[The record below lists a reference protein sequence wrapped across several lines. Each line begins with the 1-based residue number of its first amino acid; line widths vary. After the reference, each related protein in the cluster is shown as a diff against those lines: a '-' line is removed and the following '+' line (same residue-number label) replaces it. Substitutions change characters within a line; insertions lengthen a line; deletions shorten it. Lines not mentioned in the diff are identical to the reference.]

1 MPDDALK
8 PALRAALRL
17 HEIADKTPYRL
28 FFAGKGKSGAS
39 FGFMQGDLAAGQP
52 EVRQTFLN
60 VCAAA
65 GIGAAAAATL
75 VQRLSVPLIV
85 NPLDPAETQQVND
98 ALAASSRLVDAMDE
112 AILQKVYASLDTCLA
127 TAGAAHRGIA
137 PKALIYMALW
147 INMTGPPTKL
157 LVWLGGR
164 DPGLHRP
171 VALPDQL
178 VDAPAM
184 EAYLQAT
191 DYFVENPG
199 NLPHMLQCAAAGASL
214 LAAPPPVG
222 IAAPAAVPAAALPDT
237 CFAYEQATG
246 NIFEVAGGGRD
257 LIDTGYSGSDQH
269 GGKNNP
275 LAQCVQDIGPLP
287 RGRYT
292 IKPPVAGPSPF
303 SLPLTPAPDNE
314 MCGRSGFLIHGDSI
328 AQPGTASHGCIIVR
342 RPTRQHIADSGIDL
356 LVVVE
361 RLG

>member
-17 HEIADKTPYRL
+17 HEIGDKTPYRL

-65 GIGAAAAATL
+65 GIGADAAASL

-112 AILQKVYASLDTCLA
+112 AILHKVYASLDTCLA

-171 VALPDQL
+171 VP
-178 VDAPAM
+178 
-184 EAYLQAT
+184 
-191 DYFVENPG
+191 
-199 NLPHMLQCAAAGASL
+199 
-214 LAAPPPVG
+214 
-222 IAAPAAVPAAALPDT
+222 LPDT

-292 IKPPVAGPSPF
+292 IKPPVAGPSPL